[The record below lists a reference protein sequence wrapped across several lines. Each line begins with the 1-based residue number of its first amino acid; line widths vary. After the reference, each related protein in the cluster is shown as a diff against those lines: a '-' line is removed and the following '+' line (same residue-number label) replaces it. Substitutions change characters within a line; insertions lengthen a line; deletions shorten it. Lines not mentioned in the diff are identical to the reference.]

1 MGNLDRRLI
10 TILLIVFVQMLG
22 AAMILPIL
30 PLFAQNE
37 FALEPQFITLLNA
50 TFFGAQFLAGPYL
63 GRLSDR
69 LGRVPVLIVS
79 QIGTVISFIM
89 LALAPNVAVLFLA
102 RLLDGITGGN
112 IIVAQAYIADI
123 TPPEKKTVSFGYV
136 MAAFGIGF
144 VLGPTIGG
152 FMAASFGPRIP
163 YFIAAGAATIV
174 VLLTTFTLNET
185 RTAEEREQ
193 SRQSSG
199 NGFDFEAIF
208 SERTLVLIL
217 LIAFTVQMIL
227 GVLQST
233 LALYADAVLLADASD
248 ERVQIG
254 LGILFAIIG
263 MTQVVTQT
271 ILIRRL
277 LPRLGELGL
286 IVVANLLVGTAIF
299 LLATANG
306 IMMAGLAVLL
316 FAMGLGFM
324 LPSLNSLAT
333 TVADQSI
340 KGQILGVVQSS
351 SNLGMIVSSVIA
363 GFLFAFSPRTPY
375 WLGVFLAFMLLIPVL
390 TLRKGLNKSEA
401 FNATGEAVPIQSE
414 NIN

>member
-1 MGNLDRRLI
+1 MKNIDRRLI

-37 FALEPQFITLLNA
+37 FALEPQWITLLNA

-69 LGRVPVLIVS
+69 MGRVPVLIVS

-89 LALAPNVAVLFLA
+89 LGLAPNVAVLFLA

-136 MAAFGIGF
+136 MAAFGLGF

-163 YFIAAGAATIV
+163 YFIAAGAATV
-174 VLLTTFTLNET
+174 VILLTALTLNET
-185 RTAEEREQ
+185 LSEEEKKLSRET
-193 SRQSSG
+193 SRDG
-199 NGFDFEAIF
+199 IDFGAIF
-208 SERTLVLIL
+208 SQRTLVLIL
-217 LIAFTVQMIL
+217 IIAFTVQMVL

-233 LALYADAVLLADASD
+233 LSLYADATLLPDASD
-248 ERVQIG
+248 ERVQVG

-263 MTQVVTQT
+263 LTQVVTQGV
-271 ILIRRL
+271 LIRRL
-277 LPRLGELGL
+277 LPRLGEMGL
-286 IVVANLLVGTAIF
+286 IMTANGLIGTAIF
-299 LLATANG
+299 ILAIANG
-306 IMMAGLAVLL
+306 LAMAGVAVLL
-316 FAMGLGFM
+316 FAMGLGLT
-324 LPSLNSLAT
+324 LPSQNSLAT
-333 TVADQSI
+333 SLADKSL

-351 SNLGMIVSSVIA
+351 ANLGIIVSSAIS
-363 GFLFAFSPRTPY
+363 GFLFAISPRTPY
-375 WLGVFLAFMLLIPVL
+375 WLGVGLALLLLIPVL
-390 TLRKGLNKSEA
+390 LLRRDLAGMNVGKE
-401 FNATGEAVPIQSE
+401 TAVFPAD
-414 NIN
+414 

>member
-1 MGNLDRRLI
+1 MKNLDRRLV

-69 LGRVPVLIVS
+69 MGRVPVLIVS

-89 LALAPNVAVLFLA
+89 LGLAPNVSVLFLA

-144 VLGPTIGG
+144 TLGPTIGG
-152 FMAASFGPRIP
+152 FMAASFGPRVP
-163 YFIAAGAATIV
+163 YFIAAGAATVV
-174 VLLTTFTLNET
+174 VLLTAFTLNET
-185 RTAEEREQ
+185 RTEAEREESLAT
-193 SRQSSG
+193 SRD
-199 NGFDFEAIF
+199 GFDWGAIF
-208 SERTLVLIL
+208 SQRTLVLIL
-217 LIAFTVQMIL
+217 ISAFSTQMIL

-233 LALYADAVLLADASD
+233 LALYADATLLPNASD
-248 ERVQIG
+248 ERVQVG
-254 LGILFAIIG
+254 LGILFAVIG

-271 ILIRRL
+271 FLIRRL

-286 IVVANLLVGTAIF
+286 ILVANLLIGTAIF
-299 LLATANG
+299 VLAIANG
-306 IMMAGLAVLL
+306 LAMAGVAVLL

-333 TVADQSI
+333 TVADPSL

-351 SNLGMIVSSVIA
+351 ANLGIIVSSLIA
-363 GFLFAFSPRTPY
+363 GVLFAISPRTPY
-375 WLGVFLAFMLLIPVL
+375 WLGVGLALLLLVPVL
-390 TLRKGLNKSEA
+390 TLRRDLEGTETKKKQTAA
-401 FNATGEAVPIQSE
+401 FPTD
-414 NIN
+414 